1 MVKFGKNK
9 TNWFGYNSTFLL
21 GMSMQTDNLWFQLH
35 MYQGYNGLLK
45 KGEDHIVED
54 TMEMLRKE
62 IEGYENV
69 CLDTGLKIKL
79 PLPLCLKVPDNFG

>member
-1 MVKFGKNK
+1 
-9 TNWFGYNSTFLL
+9 
-21 GMSMQTDNLWFQLH
+21 

-69 CLDTGLKIKL
+69 CLDTGLKIRYRYL
-79 PLPLCLKVPDNFG
+79 YV